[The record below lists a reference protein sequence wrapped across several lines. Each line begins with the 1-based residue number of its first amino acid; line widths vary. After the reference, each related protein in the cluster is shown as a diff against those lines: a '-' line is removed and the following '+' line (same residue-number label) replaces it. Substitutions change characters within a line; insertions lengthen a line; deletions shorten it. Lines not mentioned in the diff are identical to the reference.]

1 MPLLFIPLNSVA
13 MKFYTKAR
21 KGIIKARDEKIAI
34 INEALQGIRQIKFA
48 ALEPRWQDIIMEA
61 REAELAQQRLIFV
74 WGGLSLVCWI
84 SAPILLG
91 ASAISVY
98 AWLNGGITP
107 AVAFTTLS
115 VLTKI
120 EGSLG
125 VIPTTITEYIDAAVS
140 MRRIEKHLKGPE
152 QLESITAGDDV
163 SFDNATIAWHSNES
177 HSSSFE
183 LHGVNISFPKGEI
196 R

>member
-1 MPLLFIPLNSVA
+1 
-13 MKFYTKAR
+13 MKAQD
-21 KGIIKARDEKIAI
+21 GVMKARDDKMAV
-34 INEALQGIRQIKFA
+34 INEALRGIRQIKFA
-48 ALEPRWQDIIMEA
+48 ALEPRWKNIIMEA
-61 REAELAQQRLIFV
+61 REAELAQIRLVYI

-91 ASAISVY
+91 ASAIGVY
-98 AWLNGGITP
+98 AWLNGGISP

-152 QLESITAGDDV
+152 KSESITAGDDI
-163 SFDNATIAWHSNES
+163 SFDNATITWPSNES
-177 HSSSFE
+177 HSSRFK
-183 LHGVNISFPKGEI
+183 LRGVNISFPRGEI